1 MPEEFA
7 FSFPLPNGLHAR
19 PASVLCRAVSGF
31 ESGIVFSNRRTG
43 LSANGRSVLALVG
56 TLTRHGDEC
65 SLRIEGADEQAAAES
80 LRSFIAGDFPHCDEA
95 LPAVPAPSPGGRVPP
110 RILREPPARFRA
122 GIPASGGVALG
133 SVFALCT
140 SDPYP
145 DVDSQTRGSAAEE
158 LAKLEGALAVV
169 ETALRGRMND
179 TGNATQ
185 LALLGAHLS
194 ILSDPELR
202 TRLEAE
208 VRSGEVT
215 AGRAVLATTDH
226 FAAILRA
233 SESELLQERA
243 LDLADLGAQIVRALY
258 GLPPDARPPVLR
270 EDAIVVAGALAPSQL
285 IALEKSRLKG
295 IVLAQGGRT
304 SHTVILARALGIP
317 CVTGVSG
324 VERWLADGEEI
335 VVDGER
341 GLVVAVPSPAVRRFY
356 ELEAGKLAAFRAR
369 AETFRAARGMTRDG
383 VRLEV
388 AANVGSLAEARL
400 AFEAG
405 AEGIG
410 LFRTEFLFMDRSEP
424 PGEDE
429 QTRVYTE
436 AARAA
441 GGRSVIVRTL
451 DVGGDKQIPY
461 LDLPHEENPVLGCRA
476 VRMYDEHPGIVKAQL
491 RAILRAS
498 ATGNVKLMFPMIS
511 SLEEVRALRALVRRI
526 MDDLA
531 SDGIAYDPRLE
542 IGIMVEVPSAALT
555 VDVLAREADF
565 FSIGSND
572 LAQYVLAVDRDNER
586 VARLYDFLHPGF
598 LRVLVRVAADA
609 RAAGRWVGLCGE
621 LGGTALAAPLLVG
634 LGLDEISVATPSL
647 ATMKAAI
654 ARCDTAGCRD
664 LLATA
669 LAGETAADVA
679 ALLRRFAAG
688 RDGVSLVAQDTVRL
702 GSESRT
708 KAEAIKEMV
717 DLLHLADRVDDPDA
731 VEDAVWKREEVYS
744 TGVGFGVAVPHCA
757 SASVRATSIAVA
769 RFPSPVDWGSL
780 DEQPVG
786 MAFLIA
792 VGASA
797 AGDEHLRTIA
807 ALSRR
812 LMDDEFRASL
822 LAAGSAAEVVAL
834 LRSAVDAS

>member
-7 FSFPLPNGLHAR
+7 FTFPLPNGLHAR
-19 PASVLCRAVSGF
+19 PASVLCQAASRFGSA
-31 ESGIVFSNRRTG
+31 IVFSNRRRG
-43 LSANGRSVLALVG
+43 FSANGRSVLALVA

-65 SLRIEGADEQAAAES
+65 SFRIEGADERAAAES
-80 LRSFIAGDFPHCDEA
+80 LRRFIADDFPHCDEA
-95 LPAVPAPSPGGRVPP
+95 LPAVSAPLPGGRVPP
-110 RILREPPARFRA
+110 RVLREPAARLQV
-122 GIPASGGVALG
+122 GIPASGGIARAPAL
-133 SVFALCT
+133 ALRT
-140 SDPYP
+140 SDLYP
-145 DVDSQTRGSAAEE
+145 DVDNQTRGSTAEE
-158 LAKLEGALAVV
+158 LAKLQRALAVV
-169 ETALRGRMND
+169 ETALRDRMND
-179 TGNATQ
+179 TRNATQ

-215 AGRAVLATTDH
+215 AGRAALAAAEH
-226 FAAILRA
+226 FAAIFRA

-243 LDLADLGAQIVRALY
+243 LDLEDVGAQIVRALY
-258 GLPPDARPPVLR
+258 GPSPDARPPALR
-270 EDAIVVAGALAPSQL
+270 EDAVVVACALAPSQL
-285 IALEKSRLKG
+285 IALERGRLKG

-324 VERWLADGEEI
+324 IERWLADGEEV

-341 GLVVAVPSPAVRRFY
+341 GLVVARPSPAVRRFY
-356 ELEAGKLAAFRAR
+356 ELEAGKLAAFKAR
-369 AETFRAARGMTRDG
+369 AETFRAARGMTKDG
-383 VRLEV
+383 TRLEV

-410 LFRTEFLFMDRSEP
+410 LFRTELLFMDRSEP
-424 PGEDE
+424 PSEDE
-429 QTRVYTE
+429 QAHIYSEV
-436 AARAA
+436 ARAA
-441 GGRSVIVRTL
+441 GGRPVIVRTL
-451 DVGGDKQIPY
+451 DVGGDKPLPY
-461 LDLPHEENPVLGCRA
+461 LDLPHEQNPFLGCRA
-476 VRMYDEHPGIVKAQL
+476 VRMYDEHPGIVKAQI

-498 ATGNVKLMFPMIS
+498 AVGNVKLMFPMIS
-511 SLEEVRALRALVRRI
+511 SLGEVRALRALVRRL

-531 SDGIAYDPRLE
+531 AEGVAYNPRLE

-555 VDVLAREADF
+555 VDALAREADF

-598 LRVLVRVAADA
+598 LRVLARVAADA
-609 RAAGRWVGLCGE
+609 RAAGRWAGLCGE
-621 LGGTALAAPLLVG
+621 LGGTELAAPLLVG

-654 ARCDTAGCRD
+654 ARCDTAECRD
-664 LLATA
+664 LVAAA
-669 LAGETAADVA
+669 LAGEIAADVA

-688 RDGVSLVAQDTVRL
+688 RDGGSLVVQETVRL

-717 DLLHLADRVDDPDA
+717 DLLHLAGRVDDPDA

-744 TGVGFGVAVPHCA
+744 TGVGFGVAVPHCVSPA
-757 SASVRATSIAVA
+757 VRAISIAVV
-769 RFPSPVDWGSL
+769 RFATAVDWGSL
-780 DEQPVG
+780 DGQHVG

-792 VGASA
+792 VSASA
-797 AGDEHLRTIA
+797 AGDQHLKTIA
-807 ALSRR
+807 ALSRK
-812 LMDDEFRASL
+812 LMDDGFRASL

-834 LRSAVDAS
+834 LRGAVDAS